1 MSIEAQSS
9 IATFIKCV
17 WALSAG
23 RSLLLM
29 MGSHKLFKKAKKNPN
44 NAFIPVLNLFS
55 ALEVAEVS
63 PYWGILFF
71 VPIANLIPLVLMS
84 YKLGTVFKMNS
95 GFVMGMV
102 ICPPLFYPNLYNSKK
117 TYKIQDEEYFK
128 ALNNAK
134 GERSLI
140 QPDNPTPAPKVVEEK
155 PKVDSIFKGRI
166 NEIEQGE
173 TYHATRM
180 NQEDLAE
187 IDKVSNSATYDPLA
201 PIDKAPIPPKPEDLQ
216 NQPEQPAEE
225 KKNLE
230 FIDL

>member
-1 MSIEAQSS
+1 
-9 IATFIKCV
+9 
-17 WALSAG
+17 
-23 RSLLLM
+23 
-29 MGSHKLFKKAKKNPN
+29 
-44 NAFIPVLNLFS
+44 
-55 ALEVAEVS
+55 
-63 PYWGILFF
+63 
-71 VPIANLIPLVLMS
+71 
-84 YKLGTVFKMNS
+84 MNS

-140 QPDNPTPAPKVVEEK
+140 QKDPEPTVEEK
-155 PKVDSIFKGRI
+155 PKVDSIFKVRI
-166 NEIEQGE
+166 NEIPKGE
-173 TYHATRM
+173 TYHANRM

-187 IDKVSNSATYDPLA
+187 IDKVSNSSTYDPLA

-225 KKNLE
+225 NKNL
-230 FIDL
+230 

>member
-1 MSIEAQSS
+1 MSVEAQSS
-9 IATFIKCV
+9 IMTFVKCV

-29 MGSHKLFKKAKKNPN
+29 FGSHKLFKKAKKNPN

-55 ALEVAEVS
+55 ALEIAEVS

-71 VPIANLIPLVLMS
+71 VPIANIIPLLLMS

-95 GFVMGMV
+95 GIVMGMV
-102 ICPPLFYPNLYNSKK
+102 LCPPLFYPTLYNSKK

-140 QPDNPTPAPKVVEEK
+140 QPDNPTPPVPEK

-166 NEIEQGE
+166 SEVEQGE

-187 IDKVSNSATYDPLA
+187 IDKVSNSTTYDPLA

-216 NQPEQPAEE
+216 NQPVQPVEE
-225 KKNLE
+225 KKNVE

>member
-1 MSIEAQSS
+1 MSVEAQSS
-9 IATFIKCV
+9 IAMFIKIV

-29 MGSHKLFKKAKKNPN
+29 MGSSKLFKKAKKNEK
-44 NAFIPVLNLFS
+44 NAYIPILNLFS
-55 ALEVAEVS
+55 ALELAEVS

-71 VPIANLIPLVLMS
+71 IPIANLIPLILMS
-84 YKLGTVFKMNS
+84 YKLGAVFKMS
-95 GFVMGMV
+95 SAFIMGMV
-102 ICPPLFYPNLYNSKK
+102 MCPPLFYPSLYSSKK

-140 QPDNPTPAPKVVEEK
+140 QKDPEPPVEEK

-166 NEIEQGE
+166 NEIPQGE
-173 TYHATRM
+173 TYHANRM

-187 IDKVSNSATYDPLA
+187 IDKVSSSSTYDPLA

-216 NQPEQPAEE
+216 GQPQQPVEE
-225 KKNLE
+225 KKNVE